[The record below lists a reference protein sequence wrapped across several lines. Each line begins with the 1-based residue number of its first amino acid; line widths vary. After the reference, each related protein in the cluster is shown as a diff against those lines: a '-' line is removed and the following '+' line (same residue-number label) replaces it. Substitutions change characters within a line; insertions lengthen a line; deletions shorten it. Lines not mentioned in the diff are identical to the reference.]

1 MKHLFTL
8 LLACCAALG
17 LKAQTLAADRWTA
30 HLAYRTATQCVRN
43 GSQLYALFDGNLL
56 ICNTQTGEVT
66 PVDRVTH
73 GLSGRRIVQMGWST
87 TQQMLVLLYA
97 DRSIDLLR
105 PQSGAV
111 THLPQL
117 KREATTDFAINDL
130 SVNGD
135 EACIATTGGVVQ
147 LDLKRQ
153 LVKGFYQL
161 GDCRSA
167 TVFDR
172 HIFVALTAGHTLV
185 APLAA
190 NLNDRATW
198 QPHTQLTVSRLLP
211 TSAALYLLV
220 LRDAPTQHG
229 VWMVKPATDTP
240 ATHTATHVGAYALTG
255 GHVDAGGTV
264 ICESEAAL
272 YRYQG
277 ADGTAVAIQKGAGG
291 YAFEPDGTDGLWV
304 GMENRGLF
312 RTPIVDGRIDLSR
325 STMTFGGFGPWQDR
339 AYYMTYAG
347 GELLVTTGRN
357 DPYEVDRVAQVAMRY
372 DGRDWTLFAPPGT
385 TDFAAKGSLF
395 ESATSIAR
403 DPRHPKH
410 YVVSTVRTGIYD
422 YDTPATI
429 TAQATVGNS
438 PFHSLLPASSP
449 HFYNYVRTDGV
460 NFDDQGNLFTLN
472 NQQDTLIWARKPD
485 GKWTGLYNEG
495 VKRAPG
501 LERTLFDRYGQLW
514 VTSRRTVTNHNGG
527 FLCYDYNRTLD
538 NTADDRA
545 TYRSSFYNQ
554 DGTAINILSAY
565 AIAQDHA
572 GSLWL
577 GTDQGLYKVDDPL
590 QWHERN
596 FLITQI
602 KVPRNDGT
610 NLADYLLSGVPVTA
624 IAVDGADRKWVGT
637 QGDGLY
643 LISADGLQTLHHFTT
658 DNSPLF
664 SNNIWSVACHP
675 TTGEVMIGT
684 QEGILA
690 YRSDATEPQPALD
703 RSRLRVFPNPVRP
716 DYMGVITLDGL
727 TADSEVKVTN
737 TAGTVVAAGTSLGGT
752 FTWDG
757 RSFDGV
763 RVASG
768 VYHFHVFD
776 PSGQRAAVAKVAIV
790 R

>member
-1 MKHLFTL
+1 MKHLITL
-8 LLACCAALG
+8 LLLAAAALA
-17 LKAQTLAADRWTA
+17 LPAQSPTADRWTA
-30 HLAYRTATQCVRN
+30 HLSYHTATQCIRH
-43 GSQLYALFDGNLL
+43 GDRLYALFDGNLL

-66 PVDRVTH
+66 PIDRVSH
-73 GLSGRRIVQMGWST
+73 GLSGRRIVQMGWSA

-97 DRSIDLLR
+97 DRGIDLFL
-105 PQSGAV
+105 PQSGQV
-111 THLPQL
+111 VHLPQL
-117 KREATTDFAINDL
+117 KREASADLAINDL
-130 SVNGD
+130 SVSGD
-135 EACIATTGGVVQ
+135 EACIATSGGVVRI
-147 LDLKRQ
+147 DLKQR
-153 LVKGFYQL
+153 LVRGFYQL
-161 GDCRSA
+161 GACRSA
-167 TVFDR
+167 TVFDG
-172 HIFVALTAGHTLV
+172 HIFVALTAGSTLV
-185 APLAA
+185 APLTA
-190 NLNDRATW
+190 NLNDRAEW
-198 QPHTQLTVSRLLP
+198 QPHTQFPATRLLP
-211 TSAALYLLV
+211 TDGALYLLV
-220 LRDAPTQHG
+220 MRDAPAHHG
-229 VWMVKPATDTP
+229 VWMVLPAAAATD
-240 ATHTATHVGAYALTG
+240 AYTARHVGAYALTG
-255 GHVDAGGTV
+255 GHVDAGGTL
-264 ICESEAAL
+264 IAESDAAL

-277 ADGTAVAIQKGAGG
+277 ADGTPYVIRKDAGG

-304 GMENRGLF
+304 GMEGRGLF
-312 RTPIVDGRIDLSR
+312 RTPIVEGRIDLTR
-325 STMTFGGFGPWQDR
+325 ATTTYGGFGPRQDR
-339 AYYMTYAG
+339 AYFMTYAG

-357 DPYEVDRVAQVAMRY
+357 DPYEVDRVPQVAMRY
-372 DGRDWTLFAPPGT
+372 DGRNWTLFAPPGT
-385 TDFAAKGSLF
+385 TSFQPMGSLF

-403 DPRHPKH
+403 DPRRPQH

-429 TAQATVGNS
+429 TAQATAGNS

-460 NFDDQGNLFTLN
+460 NFDDQGNLFALN

-485 GKWTGLYNEG
+485 GKWTGLYHEG

-545 TYRSSFYNQ
+545 TYRSSFVNQ
-554 DGTAINILSAY
+554 DGTAVNILSAY

-577 GTDQGLYKVDDPL
+577 GTDQGLFKVDDPQ

-596 FLITQI
+596 FLITQV

-624 IAVDGADRKWVGT
+624 IAIDGADRKWVGT

-675 TTGEVMIGT
+675 TSGEVMVGT

-690 YRSDATEPQPALD
+690 YRSDATEPQPALE

-716 DYMGVITLDGL
+716 DYTGSITLDGL

-757 RSFDGV
+757 RGFDGV